1 MTNSPS
7 FKNEYCCL
15 LKGFLQA
22 AIFVSA
28 CRQPRYFV
36 RPS

>member
-1 MTNSPS
+1 MSNSSS

-22 AIFVSA
+22 VIFVSA
-28 CRQPRYFV
+28 CR
-36 RPS
+36 